1 MGAEVFDT
9 TMTTLKERLAERQ
22 APTGDV
28 SAHEPDAKPD
38 TTLGPRHAATPYTTR
53 GGFDVTRIVYGVQ
66 GQASLPY
73 AYLAMADMPEPGVLL
88 LEFASCSVRIEGI
101 RLDALL
107 TEIDRRRVSVIRA
120 SDAPE
125 FDTGVGWLIQ
135 RVTLTRPA

>member
-1 MGAEVFDT
+1 
-9 TMTTLKERLAERQ
+9 MTTLKERLAERQ
-22 APTGDV
+22 AATGDA
-28 SAHEPDAKPD
+28 SAREHDSRPD
-38 TTLGPRHAATPYTTR
+38 TTVEPGGHAATPHNTR
-53 GGFDVTRIVYGVQ
+53 RALDVVRIHYGVQ

-73 AYLAMADMPEPGVLL
+73 AYLAMADMPEPDVLL

-125 FDTGVGWLIQ
+125 FDTGVGWLIR